1 VGRRIQGQRRGRG
14 SPTFRAPSHRYK
26 SDLSHRNVEDSE
38 GQSPSGSRT
47 ESGDGDVVSGTV
59 VDVEHDPARSAP
71 VAAVEFEDS
80 GGQSHSGDSDRRLVL
95 APEGVGVGDEI
106 QVGVSAAIEPGN
118 TLPLAEIPEG
128 VPVCNVEANQGDG
141 GKFARA
147 SGVNATLMSHERN
160 VAVVQLP
167 SGDVKRLDPQCRA
180 TIGVVAGGG
189 RTEKPMIKAGNKYH
203 KAQARGMKY
212 PTVRGVAM
220 NAVDHPFGG
229 GGRQHPGKPKS
240 ISRDAPPG
248 RKVGDISSRRTGRG
262 GNE

>member
-1 VGRRIQGQRRGRG
+1 MGRRIQGQRRGRG
-14 SPTFRAPSHRYK
+14 TPTFRAPSHRYK
-26 SDLSHRNVEDSE
+26 AELSHRNVEDA
-38 GQSPSGSRT
+38 
-47 ESGDGDVVSGTV
+47 DVVSGSV
-59 VDVEHDPARSAP
+59 VDIEHDPARSAP
-71 VAAVEFEDS
+71 VAAIEFED
-80 GGQSHSGDSDRRLVL
+80 GDQRLVL
-95 APEGVGVGDEI
+95 APEGVGVGDQI

-128 VPVCNVEANQGDG
+128 VPVCNVEANPGDG

-147 SGVNATLMSHERN
+147 SGVNATLLSHERK

-167 SGDVKRLDPQCRA
+167 SDEMKRLDPQCRA

-189 RTEKPMIKAGNKYH
+189 RTEKPMVKAGNKHH
-203 KAQARGMKY
+203 KMKARGTKW
-212 PTVRGVAM
+212 PRVRGVAM

-248 RKVGDISSRRTGRG
+248 RKVGDIASRRTGRG
-262 GNE
+262 GDSE

>member
-1 VGRRIQGQRRGRG
+1 MGRRIQGQRRGRG
-14 SPTFRAPSHRYK
+14 TPTFRAPSHRYK
-26 SDLSHRNVEDSE
+26 AELSHRKVE
-38 GQSPSGSRT
+38 
-47 ESGDGDVVSGTV
+47 DGDVVSGQV

-71 VAAVEFEDS
+71 VAAVEFED
-80 GGQSHSGDSDRRLVL
+80 GDQRLVL

-128 VPVCNVEANQGDG
+128 VPVCNVEANPGDG

-147 SGVNATLMSHERN
+147 SGVNATLLAHDRN

-167 SGDVKRLDPQCRA
+167 SDEMKRLDPQCRA

-189 RTEKPMIKAGNKYH
+189 RTEKPMVKAGSKYH
-203 KAQARGMKY
+203 KMRARGTKW
-212 PTVRGVAM
+212 PRVRGVAM

-240 ISRDAPPG
+240 ISRNAPPG

-262 GNE
+262 GDSE

>member
-1 VGRRIQGQRRGRG
+1 MGRRIQGQRRGRG

-26 SDLSHRNVEDSE
+26 ADLSHRKVE
-38 GQSPSGSRT
+38 
-47 ESGDGDVVSGTV
+47 DGDVIAGEV
-59 VDVEHDPARSAP
+59 VGIEHDPARSAP
-71 VAAVEFEDS
+71 VAEVQFED
-80 GGQSHSGDSDRRLVL
+80 DDRRLVL

-128 VPVCNVEANQGDG
+128 VPVCNVEANPGDG

-147 SGVNATLMSHERN
+147 SGVTAQLLAHDRN
-160 VAVVQLP
+160 VAVVVLP
-167 SGDVKRLDPQCRA
+167 SDEVKRLDPQCRA

-189 RTEKPMIKAGNKYH
+189 RTEKPLVKAGNKHH
-203 KAQARGMKY
+203 KMRARGSKY

-229 GGRQHPGKPKS
+229 GGRQHPGRPKS
-240 ISRDAPPG
+240 VSRNAPPG

>member
-1 VGRRIQGQRRGRG
+1 MGRRIQGQRRGRG
-14 SPTFRAPSHRYK
+14 TSTFRAPSHRYK
-26 SDLSHRNVEDSE
+26 AELSHRTVE
-38 GQSPSGSRT
+38 
-47 ESGDGDVVSGTV
+47 DGDVIDGTV
-59 VDVEHDPARSAP
+59 VDIEHDPARSAP

-80 GGQSHSGDSDRRLVL
+80 EEQSPSGSRTQSGHSDQRLVL
-95 APEGVGVGDEI
+95 APEGIGVGDRI
-106 QVGVSAAIEPGN
+106 QVGVSAEIAPGN

-128 VPVCNVEANQGDG
+128 VPVCNVEANPGDG

-147 SGVNATLMSHERN
+147 SGVNAQLLTHDRK
-160 VAVVQLP
+160 VAVVKLP
-167 SGDVKRLDPQCRA
+167 SGEMKRLDPECRA

-189 RTEKPMIKAGNKYH
+189 RTEKPMVKAGNKHH
-203 KAQARGMKY
+203 KMKARGTKW

-240 ISRDAPPG
+240 VSRDAPPG

-262 GNE
+262 GNS